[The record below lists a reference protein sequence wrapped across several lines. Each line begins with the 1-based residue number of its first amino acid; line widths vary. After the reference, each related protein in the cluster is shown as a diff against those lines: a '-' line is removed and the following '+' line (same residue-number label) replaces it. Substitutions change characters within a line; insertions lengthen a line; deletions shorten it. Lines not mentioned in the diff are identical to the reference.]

1 MSAQPTAAPGRPEQ
15 SARDPVCGKNVAASG
30 DALWQEYVE
39 VTYFFCSQSRLD
51 RFNQD
56 TDIFTVDSPVGA
68 LATRDRG
75 LRSAHEAGN
84 DPGQVLF
91 EQSHT

>member
-1 MSAQPTAAPGRPEQ
+1 
-15 SARDPVCGKNVAASG
+15 
-30 DALWQEYVE
+30 
-39 VTYFFCSQSRLD
+39 VTYFFCSQSCLD

-84 DPGQVLF
+84 DPGQLLF